1 MTARVSIH
9 TLGCKLNQAETDSLK
24 RQFAHCGCEIVDN
37 PDDADI
43 YILNTCTVTHI
54 ADRKSRHLLRLAQ
67 RRNPNAFIIAT
78 GCYAQRAPDELTRIG
93 GIDMVAGNEEKPH
106 LLEIMKGMGL
116 VKRREGDGGHP
127 VLRTRALV
135 KVQDGCNT
143 LCSYCIVPKVRGRGR
158 SVPIS
163 KVVDEIR
170 ARVKEGYR
178 EIVLTGTQIGNY
190 GLDTGETLRELLE
203 HILLETG
210 VERLRLTSIN
220 PQDVTPALLDL
231 WGDGRLCRHFH
242 LPLQSGSDSVL
253 SRMRRRYSTSEYETT
268 VRLIRDKVPDVSITT
283 DIIIGFPGESDDE
296 FEQSYLFCERMGFSA
311 IHVFPFSP
319 RPTTSAALMPK
330 RVDGRVKRERSVR
343 MLELGRRSVRQ
354 FREGF
359 SGRTMPVLWEREV
372 DEIWVGLTDNY
383 IRVFARSNEG
393 LNNRLVEAKLIAGH
407 NEAMWALF

>member
-1 MTARVSIH
+1 
-9 TLGCKLNQAETDSLK
+9 
-24 RQFAHCGCEIVDN
+24 
-37 PDDADI
+37 
-43 YILNTCTVTHI
+43 
-54 ADRKSRHLLRLAQ
+54 
-67 RRNPNAFIIAT
+67 
-78 GCYAQRAPDELTRIG
+78 
-93 GIDMVAGNEEKPH
+93 MVAGNEEKPH

-330 RVDGRVKRERSVR
+330 RVDERVKRERSVR